1 MKRIINLF
9 FVLASVCVFA
19 QKSVLLRANYS
30 PGDKYVVI
38 VETINNMGAQ
48 GGMNIKMTSDML
60 IANVNADTI
69 SVESKISNMT
79 MDMLQGGMTMSYD
92 SAAKEED
99 LEPMGKMMKQQL
111 DPMLK
116 AVIYTKINKQGELF
130 STKVE
135 PAFQGMDQ
143 FNKSG
148 SIIFPEEKISVDSI
162 WSNEVEDQGMK
173 MITNYMV
180 SKIENDTVFLT
191 ISGTVSGVGEGT
203 TSGMAEI
210 DSKTGVSRKSDI
222 NMTILVQGNEM
233 KISTKS
239 TMEKVH

>member
-1 MKRIINLF
+1 MKRIITLF
-9 FVLASVCVFA
+9 FVFASLCLHA
-19 QKSVLLRANYS
+19 QKSVLLRTNYNS
-30 PGDKYVVI
+30 GDKYVVI

-48 GGMNIKMTSDML
+48 GGMNMKMTTDMF
-60 IANVNADTI
+60 IANVNTDTI
-69 SVESKISNMT
+69 SVESKVSNVT

-92 SAAKEED
+92 SSAKEED
-99 LEPMGKMMKQQL
+99 LDQMGKMMKQQL

-116 AVIYTKINKQGELF
+116 AVIYTKMNKQGELL

-135 PAFQGMDQ
+135 PAVAGMDQ

-148 SIIFPEEKISVDSI
+148 NIVFPKEKISVGST
-162 WSNEVEDQGMK
+162 WSNETEDQGLK
-173 MITNYMV
+173 MVANYMV

-191 ISGTVSGVGEGT
+191 ISGTVSGVGEG
-203 TSGMAEI
+203 SVNGMAEI
-210 DSKTGVSRKSDI
+210 DSKTGSSKKSEI
-222 NMTILVQGNEM
+222 NMTISVQGNEM

>member
-79 MDMLQGGMTMSYD
+79 MDML
-92 SAAKEED
+92 
-99 LEPMGKMMKQQL
+99 
-111 DPMLK
+111 
-116 AVIYTKINKQGELF
+116 
-130 STKVE
+130 
-135 PAFQGMDQ
+135 
-143 FNKSG
+143 
-148 SIIFPEEKISVDSI
+148 
-162 WSNEVEDQGMK
+162 
-173 MITNYMV
+173 
-180 SKIENDTVFLT
+180 
-191 ISGTVSGVGEGT
+191 
-203 TSGMAEI
+203 
-210 DSKTGVSRKSDI
+210 
-222 NMTILVQGNEM
+222 
-233 KISTKS
+233 
-239 TMEKVH
+239 